1 MNKPLLI
8 MTVTICACTG
18 KVQSAQSIPASIV
31 WAIAD
36 VEGGK
41 IGGVVK
47 EKNGQLSYGKWC
59 ISKAFLTD
67 VNNYGDKTFGA
78 SFSVSVR
85 DIQHS
90 ERTGF
95 FICREGLLMIMNKRK
110 CSLRS
115 AIAIYNGGRN
125 GNRKKVC
132 LAYADRVIRLAKAKE
147 AKKNKENK

>member
-1 MNKPLLI
+1 MNNPLLI

-18 KVQSAQSIPASIV
+18 KVQSAQSVPASIV

-59 ISKAFLTD
+59 IGKAFLTD
-67 VNNYGDKTFGA
+67 VNKYAEKTWGA
-78 SFSVSVR
+78 SYNLTVT
-85 DIQHS
+85 DMQNT
-90 ERTGF
+90 EKYGF
-95 FICREGLLMIMNKRK
+95 LICREGLLMIMNKRK

-132 LAYADRVIRLAKAKE
+132 LEYADRVIRLAKAKE
-147 AKKNKENK
+147 AKKNKESK